1 MTHFRFS
8 SLKQPLTLRRL
19 RVLAGTGLMAGALGV
34 PATQALAQ
42 DFPPKKN
49 ISLIVGFVAG
59 GAADMGARIIA
70 KRLGENLGVSVTV
83 ENKAGAGGNIA
94 HQFTA
99 TGPSDGSVLLLGS
112 VGPLAIAP
120 NMMKLPYDP
129 VKDLAPLTM
138 AVNFPN
144 VLVVDPGTGIKTF
157 SEFIATARKNPGKLT
172 FASTGPG
179 SASHL
184 AGELL
189 NDMAKLDTVHV
200 PYKGGAA
207 ALQDVLGGRVTG
219 WYATMA
225 TAAPHIEAGKLIPLA
240 STGTQRLP
248 SLPKVPTIAESGFPG
263 FNATNWYA
271 FVASSKVP
279 KPVLDR
285 WNTELV
291 KVLNTPDVV
300 EQLNKHGLT
309 PQPGTREELA
319 RYMAADTAMWGRVIR
334 ERKIV
339 FD

>member
-1 MTHFRFS
+1 MPRHLIVKTCWF
-8 SLKQPLTLRRL
+8 LAAVLTL
-19 RVLAGTGLMAGALGV
+19 VLDAS
-34 PATQALAQ
+34 AQ
-42 DFPPKKN
+42 EFPPKKT
-49 ISLIVGFVAG
+49 ISLVVGFVPG
-59 GAADMGARIIA
+59 GAADTGARIMA
-70 KRLGENLGVSVTV
+70 KKLGENLGVAVTV

-94 HQFTA
+94 HQYTA

-112 VGPLAIAP
+112 VGPLTIAP
-120 NMMKLPYDP
+120 HMMKLPYDP

-144 VLVVDPGTGIKTF
+144 VLVVHPGTGIRTF
-157 SEFIATARKNPGKLT
+157 ADFLAAAKKDPGKLD

-207 ALQDVLGGRVTG
+207 ALQDLLGGRVAA

-225 TAAPHIEAGKLIPLA
+225 TAAPHIDAGKIIPLA
-240 STGTQRLP
+240 STGSQRL
-248 SLPKVPTIAESGFPG
+248 SALPHIPTIAESGYPG

-279 KPVLDR
+279 KSVLDR

-291 KVLNTPDVV
+291 KVLTAPDVV

-309 PQPGTREELA
+309 PMPGSRSELS
-319 RYMAADTAMWGRVIR
+319 RYMVSETDTWGRIIR
-334 ERKIV
+334 ERKISSP
-339 FD
+339 